1 MPLYSSLVRHQL
13 QDECSWK
20 NVQGSREFQRDFGR
34 EMEDAAFCPTER
46 K

>member
-1 MPLYSSLVRHQL
+1 M
-13 QDECSWK
+13 QDGVPGKMCK
-20 NVQGSREFQRDFGR
+20 VPGEFQRDFCR

>member
-1 MPLYSSLVRHQL
+1 MLLYSSLVRHQL
-13 QDECSWK
+13 QMS
-20 NVQGSREFQRDFGR
+20 VTGSMCKVPGEFQRDFCR

>member
-1 MPLYSSLVRHQL
+1 MPLYSSLVRHQMSVPGKL
-13 QDECSWK
+13 YK
-20 NVQGSREFQRDFGR
+20 APGEFQRDLCR